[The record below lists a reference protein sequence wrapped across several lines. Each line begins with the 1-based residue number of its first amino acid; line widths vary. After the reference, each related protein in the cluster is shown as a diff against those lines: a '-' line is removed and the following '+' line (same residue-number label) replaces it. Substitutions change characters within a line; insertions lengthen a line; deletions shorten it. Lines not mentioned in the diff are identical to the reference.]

1 MMRGLHP
8 SNAGELPMTRNMP
21 FSTKTMPSKTHNR
34 NMTGIYLGLEGNI
47 KPPASRSPNV
57 PVIARGRGMSQR
69 IRTPT
74 EQRRYKMVEQLR
86 IKEEKR
92 GFVGQPLKSA
102 RRSHSAFDPEER
114 RKAVGAPEIL
124 PPADISPRTA
134 AARKWGPGKAVDRN
148 HFYDLIKTNPR
159 NYTVVVNNGVTR
171 SENLSGLMSFSM
183 DHPDGIP
190 QMVDTLAEEVNRISA
205 KEEEAVGLEECFKKV
220 CKGNVESL
228 QSLFPYRKQHSSL
241 QREPSQFSTGFT
253 VRSYRNP
260 NQAEIMANFSEGNSQ
275 RPRTVPVDSTHNR
288 PIVPSPYFFRHYNN
302 PYNKLNTSASSA
314 KSRKSAPSHINFD
327 GQLSSVPGTSRMAA
341 LPGAGALSRSLKSR
355 SAAWSESDFKLHG
368 KLHGTPRE
376 ILPRPEE
383 NSVMESVVR
392 EGGKQVQISMKLS
405 TGQESGNPPDQTNP
419 PSKMMD
425 TMDKTSAKEKKDN
438 FEIEVADEH
447 GKAGQV
453 EIDSPEE
460 ELQEPTPIKGNVR
473 KTSISEKVERTRMSQ
488 AYIETIKEN
497 AEKRKKQFEQMLDE
511 HAEIVQEIGKAGS
524 REDLEDQ
531 RDH

>member
-21 FSTKTMPSKTHNR
+21 FSTKTMPSKFHNR

-47 KPPASRSPNV
+47 KPPGGRTPNV

-92 GFVGQPLKSA
+92 GFVGQTLK
-102 RRSHSAFDPEER
+102 R
-114 RKAVGAPEIL
+114 RKAVGAPESL
-124 PPADISPRTA
+124 PLGDMSPRTA
-134 AARKWGPGKAVDRN
+134 GARKWGPGKTADRN

-183 DHPDGIP
+183 EQPDSIP

-205 KEEEAVGLEECFKKV
+205 KEEEALGLEECFKKV

-228 QSLFPYRKQHSSL
+228 QSLFPYKKNHPGI

-275 RPRTVPVDSTHNR
+275 RPRTVPADSTNNR
-288 PIVPSPYFFRHYNN
+288 PIVPSPYFFRQYNN
-302 PYNKLNTSASSA
+302 PYNKLNTSSSSA
-314 KSRKSAPSHINFD
+314 KSRKSAPSQFNFD
-327 GQLSSVPGTSRMAA
+327 GQLSSVPATSRMAA
-341 LPGAGALSRSLKSR
+341 LPGAGALTRSLKSR

-376 ILPRPEE
+376 VLPRPDEIG
-383 NSVMESVVR
+383 VMESVVKGATIKR
-392 EGGKQVQISMKLS
+392 NTSSKGGKQVQISMKLS
-405 TGQESGNPPDQTNP
+405 TGQDSGNSPDQTNP
-419 PSKMMD
+419 TNKMMD
-425 TMDKTSAKEKKDN
+425 TVEKPSSSNKKDG

-473 KTSISEKVERTRMSQ
+473 KTSISEKVEKTRLSQ

-511 HAEIVQEIGKAGS
+511 HAEIVQEIGRAGS
-524 REDLEDQ
+524 RESLEDQ

>member
-21 FSTKTMPSKTHNR
+21 FSTKTMPSKSHNR

-47 KPPASRSPNV
+47 KPPASRTLNV

-102 RRSHSAFDPEER
+102 KRSHSAHEAEER
-114 RKAVGAPEIL
+114 RKALGAPEGM
-124 PPADISPRTA
+124 PPGDLSPRSFG
-134 AARKWGPGKAVDRN
+134 ARKWGPGKGVDRN
-148 HFYDLIKTNPR
+148 QFYDLIKTNPR

-171 SENLSGLMSFSM
+171 SENLSGMMSFSM
-183 DHPDGIP
+183 DPSETTP
-190 QMVDTLAEEVNRISA
+190 QMVDTLTEEVNRISA
-205 KEEEAVGLEECFKKV
+205 HEEEAIGLEECFKKV

-228 QSLFPYRKQHSSL
+228 QTLFPHRKHPTGL
-241 QREPSQFSTGFT
+241 QREHSQYSTGFT

-260 NQAEIMANFSEGNSQ
+260 NQAEIMANFSEGQ
-275 RPRTVPVDSTHNR
+275 
-288 PIVPSPYFFRHYNN
+288 F
-302 PYNKLNTSASSA
+302 
-314 KSRKSAPSHINFD
+314 
-327 GQLSSVPGTSRMAA
+327 SSVPGTSRMAA
-341 LPGAGALSRSLKSR
+341 LPGAGALTRSLKSR

-376 ILPRPEE
+376 VLPKPEE
-383 NSVMESVVR
+383 NSVMETVIKGATIKGNTSSK
-392 EGGKQVQISMKLS
+392 GGKQVQISMKLS
-405 TGQESGNPPDQTNP
+405 SGQDSGNSQEQTNP
-419 PSKMMD
+419 PNKMMD
-425 TMDKTSAKEKKDN
+425 TMEKTLPKEKKDN

-473 KTSISEKVERTRMSQ
+473 KTSISEKVEKTRLSQ

-511 HAEIVQEIGKAGS
+511 HAEIVQEIGRAGS
-524 REDLEDQ
+524 RESLEDQ

>member
-21 FSTKTMPSKTHNR
+21 FSTKTMPSKFHNR

-47 KPPASRSPNV
+47 KPPGGRTPNV

-92 GFVGQPLKSA
+92 GFVGQTLKSGK
-102 RRSHSAFDPEER
+102 RSQSAYDPEER
-114 RKAVGAPEIL
+114 RKAVGAPESL
-124 PPADISPRTA
+124 PLGDMSPRTA
-134 AARKWGPGKAVDRN
+134 GARKWGPGKTADRN

-183 DHPDGIP
+183 EQPDSIP

-205 KEEEAVGLEECFKKV
+205 KEEEALGLEECFKKV

-228 QSLFPYRKQHSSL
+228 QSLFPYKKNHPGI

-260 NQAEIMANFSEGNSQ
+260 NQAEIMANFSEG
-275 RPRTVPVDSTHNR
+275 
-288 PIVPSPYFFRHYNN
+288 
-302 PYNKLNTSASSA
+302 
-314 KSRKSAPSHINFD
+314 
-327 GQLSSVPGTSRMAA
+327 QLSSVPATSRMAA
-341 LPGAGALSRSLKSR
+341 LPGAGALTRSLKSR

-376 ILPRPEE
+376 VLPRPDEIG
-383 NSVMESVVR
+383 VMESVVKGATIKR
-392 EGGKQVQISMKLS
+392 NTSSKGGKQVQISMKLS
-405 TGQESGNPPDQTNP
+405 TGQDSGNSPDQTNP
-419 PSKMMD
+419 TNKMMD
-425 TMDKTSAKEKKDN
+425 TVEKPSSSNKKDG

-473 KTSISEKVERTRMSQ
+473 KTSISEKVEKTRLSQ

-511 HAEIVQEIGKAGS
+511 HAEIVQEIGRAGS
-524 REDLEDQ
+524 RESLEDQ